1 MTTDNSD
8 IISAN
13 KLEMSILL
21 NEGSSDVVIFDT
33 LDMPTLAANDAEM
46 PEEVSLLWDTDDGF
60 DLPIGDTVYVD
71 ANGDFTVWAL

>member
-13 KLEMSILL
+13 RLEMSILL

-33 LDMPTLAANDAEM
+33 LDIPTLAANDAEM